1 MANAPSAKPKKG
13 KRKLSP
19 FYVGLTEGKDL
30 KNRLYKHTHYVL
42 IDERVVPQLGLKR
55 KELLKPG
62 STDFSRKGVVF
73 QSNHK
78 KSKGDKKTFTMKRF
92 ITQSSKPITA
102 YCKAYVKD
110 KKGNDVQESY
120 SIGFPSNVPL
130 RLIIKFFKDFC
141 FNVTSIGTGGNRY
154 QVR

>member
-19 FYVGLTEGKDL
+19 FYVGITQNKSLTNKITS
-30 KNRLYKHTHYVL
+30 HTHYVL

-55 KELLKPG
+55 KEVAKPG
-62 STDFSRKGVVF
+62 GSDVINKGIVYQLNRK
-73 QSNHK
+73 K
-78 KSKGDKKTFTMKRF
+78 TTGDKKAVTAKRF
-92 ITQSSKPITA
+92 IIQSSKPITA
-102 YCKAYVKD
+102 YCKNYVRD
-110 KKGNDVQESY
+110 KNGKEVQESY